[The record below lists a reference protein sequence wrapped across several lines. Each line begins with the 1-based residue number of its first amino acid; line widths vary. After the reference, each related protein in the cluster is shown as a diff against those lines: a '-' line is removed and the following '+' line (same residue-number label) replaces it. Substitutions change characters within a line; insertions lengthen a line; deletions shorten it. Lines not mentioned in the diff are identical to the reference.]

1 MRFSKRSYIAAVALL
16 ALGLTV
22 YGAAQWAESRSS
34 VTLPEGTAIRV
45 SMNHAVSS
53 AKNEPGDAFEA
64 TVADPV
70 IAEGKVVIP
79 AGARAAGVLVDARE
93 SGRLKG
99 VARLSLRLTEVEV
112 GGDWYDLETNTLSR
126 SGGNH
131 KRNNWSWIGGG
142 AATGALIGGL
152 AGGGKGA
159 LIGGPAGAGAGVA
172 LAAATGKRD
181 IRVGAERELTFTLI
195 EPVAIKPVKQPMKE
209 KG

>member
-1 MRFSKRSYIAAVALL
+1 MKLSRRGYVALAAIV
-16 ALGLTV
+16 ALGLAT
-22 YGAAQWAESRSS
+22 YGAAQWVESRSN

-45 SMNHAVSS
+45 SLDHAVSS

-64 TVADPV
+64 TVSEPV
-70 IAEGKVVIP
+70 IAEGQTVIP
-79 AGARAAGVLVDARE
+79 TGARAAGVLVDARE

-131 KRNNWSWIGGG
+131 KRNNWAWIGGG

-172 LAAATGKRD
+172 MAAATGKKD
-181 IRVGAERELTFTLI
+181 IRLGAERQITFTLI
-195 EPVAIKPVKQPMKE
+195 EPVAIKPIKS

>member
-1 MRFSKRSYIAAVALL
+1 MRFSKRSYLVAAALL

-22 YGAAQWAESRSS
+22 YGTAQWAESRSS

-45 SMNHAVSS
+45 SLDHAVSS

-64 TVADPV
+64 TVSAPV
-70 IAEGKVVIP
+70 FAEGKTVIP

-112 GGDWYDLETNTLSR
+112 GGDWYDLETNTISR
-126 SGGNH
+126 YGGNH
-131 KRNNWSWIGGG
+131 KRNNWTWIGGG
-142 AATGALIGGL
+142 AATGALIGGI

-172 LAAATGKRD
+172 MAAATGKKD
-181 IRVGAERELTFTLI
+181 ITLGAERQITFTLI
-195 EPVAIKPVKQPMKE
+195 EPAAIKPVQS